1 MRLIISKIFLVEDE
15 IDLASEIQQWLA
27 RDNYIVETE
36 SNGQMASNTLRVTE
50 FDLIILDW
58 QLPGLSGVE
67 ILREYRSRGG
77 KAPVMMLT
85 AKGTIDD
92 REQGLDSGADD
103 YLCKPFALKELSA
116 RVRAL
121 IRRASSSKTNML
133 EAHDIVLDPTSR
145 KVTKAGNTV
154 HLEPKEFD
162 LLEFFMRHPDT
173 VFSADALLTRVWESD
188 TTASPEAIRTY
199 IRGLRKKVGDKD
211 GPKLITTVHG
221 LGYKFNS

>member
-15 IDLASEIQQWLA
+15 TDLAYEIKQWLS

-36 SNGQMASNTLRVTE
+36 ANGQMASNTLRVTE
-50 FDLIILDW
+50 YDLIILDW

-67 ILREYRSRGG
+67 ILKEYRSRGG
-77 KAPVMMLT
+77 KTPVMMLT
-85 AKGTIDD
+85 AKSTIDD
-92 REQGLDSGADD
+92 KEEGLDSGADD
-103 YLCKPFALKELSA
+103 YLCKPFSLKELSA

-121 IRRASSSKTNML
+121 IRRASSAKTTTL
-133 EAHDIVLDPTSR
+133 EAHDISLDPTAR
-145 KVTKAGNTV
+145 KVTKAGQNV

-199 IRGLRKKVGDKD
+199 IRGLRKKVGEKD
-211 GPKLITTVHG
+211 GPALITTVHG